1 MPYSYTPV
9 YVPMDFASKVMGA
22 GNVMVD
28 SCKNSTT
35 QEITIAA
42 SLDPDRAIN
51 QGTAPT
57 YTNHDLTVSGNSA
70 HATVRSNLLT
80 DGSSSYVF
88 EVVVEKHDT
97 NIKIGATLPNDA
109 ISGSEQIGTNAST
122 GQGWSFV
129 ADDGSNIFSSY
140 RGTTMVASHGGT
152 LADGDIFHIEF
163 NNSTG
168 VVYVWRKVLGGAFVA
183 QNSGNSVVN
192 DTGANNGQTAL
203 AGAKVHLSGHL
214 YQTSGTNLLTFNFA
228 GPFLKEA
235 SSGYVPLTT
244 TFTGIGNTM
253 ALNPLTKSSGGATT
267 ATISQNNTR
276 WARANDGS
284 NNQQCYGAFGAT
296 SGKFYF
302 EFKLITASN
311 GFDVGLFA
319 AGELNGNEGAGV
331 GDGSSGSGYDVEG
344 YYLEN
349 YGTGTHAWKVTKTR
363 IAAGASAGVRQDTND
378 TAQVNDVC
386 KVAVD
391 FDAGKIWLGSVTHD
405 TYYSGSDGS
414 DVAFNTSAPTF
425 TFTAGTRLFP
435 YIFAHAQANTCKF
448 FFNEDE
454 WTGSVPT
461 DFKAWNTVNLT
472 SGYSGKVS
480 DAVVT
485 ANDTEANIKATTEGA
500 HSFSNWISFMY
511 NRSASEQRIFYA
523 SDDAS
528 YYIPFADD
536 GVLGRNSFPTL
547 AGSNNWTGCAIAVS
561 AATGVATGTI
571 SHTNGGGDSTAAHGL
586 TSPTSRFSILI
597 SSQETSSHDGWFWFH
612 PDMTSSNNMRL
623 AQGGSEGQQS
633 AKYYAEVTSSNAV
646 VKSAAPSGTYR
657 YIVFAE
663 NDLINLYKY
672 ENFSGSDGPVV
683 FTNNRPVWLLWGE
696 RAGGYGQ
703 YLAWKGT
710 HNSYNPWT
718 NTTRI
723 HNISTNEIT
732 GSADMLATGFK
743 VREGNPGQG
752 AFHQT
757 NGELT
762 IGISIGAPF
771 PLNNRPLGREV

>member
-1 MPYSYTPV
+1 MPYSHTPV
-9 YVPMDFASKVMGA
+9 YVPMDFASKAMGA

-28 SCKNSTT
+28 SCQNSTT

-57 YTNHDLTVSGNSA
+57 YTNHDLTVSGGGTGA

-97 NIKIGATLPNDA
+97 NIKIGATLPNDV
-109 ISGSEQIGTNAST
+109 ISGGEQIGTDAST

-152 LADGDIFHIEF
+152 MADGDIFHIEF

-203 AGAKVHLSGHL
+203 AGARVYLSGHL
-214 YQTSGTNLLTFNFA
+214 YQTSGTNLMTFNFA

-235 SSGYVPLTT
+235 SSGYVPLAE
-244 TFTGIGNTM
+244 TFTGIGNFCTWNPIDPFPSAKAQLSEGNTVAVM
-253 ALNPLTKSSGGATT
+253 DADSAMRGTVFFDVTDSTGFYWETTIIENIGNATHVGIATAAAPLNNTSYIASDPLIATYLSDGAADHKTSDRDSSGTHPTYTNGD
-267 ATISQNNTR
+267 TISVAVKGGAIWFAKNGS
-276 WARANDGS
+276 WVDGANG
-284 NNQQCYGAFGAT
+284 GASSSTVLSEINAGTTTNAFFT
-296 SGKFYF
+296 SMTGFYAPHIR
-302 EFKLITASN
+302 EHN
-311 GFDVGLFA
+311 GTNVKSRTNWGQKPFRYTPPTNFVGLA
-319 AGELNGNEGAGV
+319 
-331 GDGSSGSGYDVEG
+331 
-344 YYLEN
+344 
-349 YGTGTHAWKVTKTR
+349 TH
-363 IAAGASAGVRQDTND
+363 NM
-378 TAQVNDVC
+378 
-386 KVAVD
+386 
-391 FDAGKIWLGSVTHD
+391 
-405 TYYSGSDGS
+405 
-414 DVAFNTSAPTF
+414 
-425 TFTAGTRLFP
+425 
-435 YIFAHAQANTCKF
+435 
-448 FFNEDE
+448 
-454 WTGSVPT
+454 
-461 DFKAWNTVNLT
+461 T

-480 DAVVT
+480 DAIVT

-612 PDMTSSNNMRL
+612 PDMSSSHNIRL
-623 AQGGSEGQQS
+623 AQGGSEAQQNS
-633 AKYYAEVTSSNAV
+633 KYYAEVTSSNAV

-663 NDLINLYKY
+663 NDLVSFYSY
-672 ENFSGSDGPVV
+672 ENVSGTDSAFV
-683 FTNNRPVWLLWGE
+683 FTNNRPVWLLWGQMTE
-696 RAGGYGQ
+696 TGGGYGQ

-710 HNSYNPWT
+710 HNPYNPWT
-718 NTTRI
+718 STTRI

-743 VREGNPGQG
+743 VREDNPGNG

-757 NGELT
+757 NGQT
-762 IGISIGAPF
+762 TCGISIGAPF
-771 PLNNRPLGREV
+771 PLNNRVLGREV

>member
-1 MPYSYTPV
+1 MPYSRTPV
-9 YVPMDFASKVMGA
+9 YIPMDFASKAMGA

-57 YTNHDLTVSGNSA
+57 YTNHDLTVSGGGSGA

-97 NIKIGATLPNDA
+97 NIKIGATLPNDV

-129 ADDGSNIFSSY
+129 ADDSSNIFSAY
-140 RGTTMVASHGGT
+140 RGETMVASHGGT
-152 LADGDIFHIEF
+152 MADGDIFHIEF

-168 VVYVWRKVLGGAFVA
+168 DVYVWRKVLGGAFVA
-183 QNSGNSVVN
+183 QNSGNSVVTN
-192 DTGANNGQTAL
+192 DNTSGNGKTAL
-203 AGAKVHLSGHL
+203 AGARVYLSGHL
-214 YQTSGTNLLTFNFA
+214 YQTSGTNLMTFNFA

-235 SSGYVPLTT
+235 SSGYVPLAK
-244 TFTGIGNTM
+244 TFTGIGNQCTWNPVGIAASDDLTEQNLFITPDADAQYSSTHSFDVAAATLFYWEVDVVAQVAGSGISV
-253 ALNPLTKSSGGATT
+253 ALGILAVDEL
-267 ATISQNNTR
+267 NTFPFGK
-276 WARANDGS
+276 NDGTYPTDW
-284 NNQQCYGAFGAT
+284 QY
-296 SGKFYF
+296 
-302 EFKLITASN
+302 IW
-311 GFDVGLFA
+311 
-319 AGELNGNEGAGV
+319 
-331 GDGSSGSGYDVEG
+331 GSSGKVRDSGSAYTTFGHGDTVMFCAG
-344 YYLEN
+344 GGKLW
-349 YGTGTHAWKVTKTR
+349 YGVNGTWANSGDPDSGSGNVVGSLTGNWMPAFQS
-363 IAAGASAGVRQDTND
+363 GGGVRSSIRANFGQKPFKYGLIGNAS
-378 TAQVNDVC
+378 TAV
-386 KVAVD
+386 K
-391 FDAGKIWLGSVTHD
+391 L
-405 TYYSGSDGS
+405 
-414 DVAFNTSAPTF
+414 NTS
-425 TFTAGTRLFP
+425 
-435 YIFAHAQANTCKF
+435 
-448 FFNEDE
+448 
-454 WTGSVPT
+454 
-461 DFKAWNTVNLT
+461 NLT

-480 DAVVT
+480 DAIVT

-547 AGSNNWTGCAIAVS
+547 SGSDNWTGCAIAVS

-571 SHTNGGGDSTAAHGL
+571 SHTNGSGDSTAAHGL

-612 PDMTSSNNMRL
+612 PDMSSSHNIRL
-623 AQGGSEGQQS
+623 AQGGSEAQQNS
-633 AKYYAEVTSSNAV
+633 KYYAEVTSSNAV

-663 NDLINLYKY
+663 NDLVSFYSYL
-672 ENFSGSDGPVV
+672 NFAGTDSTLVH
-683 FTNNRPVWLLWGE
+683 TNNRPVWLLWGQMTE
-696 RAGGYGQ
+696 TGGGYGQ
-703 YLAWKGT
+703 YIAWKGT
-710 HNSYNPWT
+710 HNPYNPWT
-718 NTTRI
+718 STTRI

-732 GSADMLATGFK
+732 GSADMLANGFK
-743 VREGNPGQG
+743 VREDNPGNG

-757 NGELT
+757 NGQT
-762 IGISIGAPF
+762 TCGISIGAPF
-771 PLNNRPLGREV
+771 PLNNRVLGREV